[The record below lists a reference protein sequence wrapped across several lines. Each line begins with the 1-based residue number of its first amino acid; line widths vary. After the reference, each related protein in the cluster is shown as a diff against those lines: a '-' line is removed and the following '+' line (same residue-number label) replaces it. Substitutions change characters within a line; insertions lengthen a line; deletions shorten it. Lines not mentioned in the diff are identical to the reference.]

1 MSSFLALLAKRLR
14 LNGREWLTRA
24 ACAPWWTQRGWSM
37 SLEEDVV
44 LPTAHAQQNFAQQ
57 RDMVPMLGI
66 DGDLRGGAER
76 NLIGRHVVLDL
87 DDSQRPAAFRAG
99 AEIHERSRRRELASG
114 DRIKHETDFAL
125 ENAAGHGIESGLR
138 LVAGLHPL
146 KGILLECRRELLV
159 ALVGVNEDHDW
170 PQRRGYNVH
179 SRPQPDLGDEPGRR
193 RPRHGLVEIPLRIG
207 ELGAEAGD

>member
-87 DDSQRPAAFRAG
+87 DDSQRPAAFRPG
-99 AEIHERSRRRELASG
+99 AEIHERASSRAMP
-114 DRIKHETDFAL
+114 
-125 ENAAGHGIESGLR
+125 AGSEPKTI
-138 LVAGLHPL
+138 LH
-146 KGILLECRRELLV
+146 
-159 ALVGVNEDHDW
+159 
-170 PQRRGYNVH
+170 
-179 SRPQPDLGDEPGRR
+179 
-193 RPRHGLVEIPLRIG
+193 
-207 ELGAEAGD
+207 